1 MVMKVILRKLLA
13 KSFSV
18 LKYLRKT
25 MVKIL
30 VIHTH
35 IIALRHINSDK
46 KRDARVLNLL
56 ILPAKFERFS
66 QEELN

>member
-13 KSFSV
+13 KSFYV

-30 VIHTH
+30 VIHTY
-35 IIALRHINSDK
+35 IIARRHINSDK
-46 KRDARVLNLL
+46 QRDARVLNLL
-56 ILPAKFERFS
+56 ILPAKFERLS